1 MRKAVEGLIDFS
13 TSALGEEVFE
23 GVIGG
28 GLASSGIVFS
38 DASPEEK
45 ALSVLLAMGGGVG
58 IGMGGRRIGASLGK
72 HFHSAPLADQDGM
85 IAMMSRGLGQVKVTD
100 GFKDQMS
107 AMSKQLGG
115 DMKDTYI
122 SGLKRK
128 AAKSPKEV
136 AKELGIET
144 SKVSDV
150 LNQLDML
157 DEIISK
163 GAAKQ
168 IPVMGQKFKELG
180 AGIKDGSVSVMP
192 GQKVPAALQPFGAVL
207 EGMGDGLTSEP
218 SLVTGEHL
226 GRALGRVSG
235 DEIGVLTGLASA
247 NLISQQMGFESDR
260 DREVRKLNEK
270 IKELGG

>member
-1 MRKAVEGLIDFS
+1 MRKAVEGLMNFS
-13 TSALGEEVFE
+13 TSALGEEVLE

-72 HFHSAPLADQDGM
+72 HFHSAPLADQNGM
-85 IAMMSRGLGQVKVTD
+85 IAMMSRSAGQEKITE
-100 GFKDQMS
+100 GFKQQMA

-115 DMKDTYI
+115 DLKSTYV
-122 SGLKRK
+122 SSLKRK
-128 AAKSPKEV
+128 AATSPDLV

-157 DEIISK
+157 DEVISK
-163 GAAKQ
+163 GAEKQ
-168 IPVMGQKFKELG
+168 IPAMGQKLKEVG
-180 AGIKDGSVSVMP
+180 AGIKDGSVSVAP
-192 GQKVPAALQPFGAVL
+192 GQKVPAALQPFGSVL
-207 EGMGDGLTSEP
+207 EGMGDGLTSGP

-226 GRALGRVSG
+226 GRALGRASG
-235 DEIGVLTGLASA
+235 DEIGVLAGLGTA
-247 NLISQQMGFESDR
+247 NLISQQMGFESDQ
-260 DREVRKLNEK
+260 DREVRKLTEK